1 MAKLNDLQK
10 KVIATK
16 KEYYSNKDVMQLE
29 NKKIKNDVY
38 ELRGK
43 RQVFLYHFLSKNDIS
58 KNWIYTLDSLTNEY
72 RKVLKKEKEE
82 QAKKEG
88 YKFRV
93 SFKSNEVISIQDVK
107 QVILYLY
114 HQNKRLFEYYK
125 NDKNNYI
132 LHEVEFKDNLSI
144 LRSVEK

>member
-1 MAKLNDLQK
+1 MAKLSDLQK

-16 KEYYSNKDVMQLE
+16 KEYYSNKDAMQLE
-29 NKKIKNDVY
+29 NKVIKNNLY

-58 KNWIYTLDSLTNEY
+58 KNWNYTLDSLTNEY

-93 SFKSNEVISIQDVK
+93 SFKSNEVISILDIK

-132 LHEVEFKDNLSI
+132 LHEVNYKDNLSI

>member
-1 MAKLNDLQK
+1 MGKLNEQQK
-10 KVIATK
+10 TVIKTK
-16 KEYYSNKDVMQLE
+16 KEYYSNKDVMQME
-29 NKKIKNDVY
+29 NKNIKNNIY

-43 RQVFLYHFLSKNDIS
+43 RQLFLYHFLSKNDIS
-58 KNWIYTLDSLTNEY
+58 KNWNYTLDSLTNEY

-88 YKFRV
+88 YKFRT
-93 SFKSNEVISIQDVK
+93 SFKSNEFIGIQDVK
-107 QVILYLY
+107 QVILYFY
-114 HQNKRLFEYYK
+114 HQNKRLFEYYR

-132 LHEVEFKDNLSI
+132 LHEVKYIENLSI